1 LQVPVTRV
9 TCRDPGHG
17 NCCLCHR
24 GAHNKAGTY
33 EAGLLNGVEMERAR
47 KERLKAYGLLV
58 VFVALVMAYGRTAAR
73 LVRDTLDTSAPAA
86 PLIIGAVVISLLTVA
101 PLLVTFRASAAAEL
115 LEKMREKARR
125 SGKSV
130 TIQSAARS
138 LSMYV
143 VALAATPVLY
153 GLALIYLI
161 GEFKVMLLLLPATVI
176 LAVVG
181 WFVVGRLL
189 REMRTMFVQ

>member
-1 LQVPVTRV
+1 MSSPRTRELLPVP
-9 TCRDPGHG
+9 P
-17 NCCLCHR
+17 R
-24 GAHNKAGTY
+24 GAQYGPYY
-33 EAGLLNGVEMERAR
+33 EAGLLSGVGMEQAR

-58 VFVALVMAYGRTAAR
+58 VFVALVMAYGRTAAQ
-73 LVRDTLDTSAPAA
+73 LVRETLDTSVPAA
-86 PLIIGAVVISLLTVA
+86 PLIIGAVVLSLLSVA
-101 PLLVTFRASAAAEL
+101 PLLVTFRTSAAAEL

-130 TIQSAARS
+130 TMQTAARS

-153 GLALIYLI
+153 GVALIYLI
-161 GEFKVMLLLLPATVI
+161 GEFKVLLLLLPATII

-189 REMRTMFVQ
+189 REMSTMFVQ